1 MLCESGNVEHGDS
14 AARAASISISV
25 HDLCPPALRACIESG
40 DGIDSSNDS
49 QHAQTLLDTSHFVR
63 GVSLKNRFSF
73 LRRDLISVI

>member
-1 MLCESGNVEHGDS
+1 MVKLRAQSGNVEHGDS

-40 DGIDSSNDS
+40 DGLDSSNDS
-49 QHAQTLLDTSHFVR
+49 TLLLIR
-63 GVSLKNRFSF
+63 LISLKNRFSF

>member
-1 MLCESGNVEHGDS
+1 MLCESRNVEHGDS

-25 HDLCPPALRACIESG
+25 HDLCPPGLRACIESG

-63 GVSLKNRFSF
+63 GFLLKIAF
-73 LRRDLISVI
+73 LFYEEI